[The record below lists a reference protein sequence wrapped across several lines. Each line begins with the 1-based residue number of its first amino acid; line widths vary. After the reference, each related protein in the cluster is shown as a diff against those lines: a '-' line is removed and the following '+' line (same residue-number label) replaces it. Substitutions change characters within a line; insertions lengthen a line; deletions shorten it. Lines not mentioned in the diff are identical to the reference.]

1 MLLMLIIKK
10 LQTSLNLITKY
21 YTMNIPKI
29 VKTSQAD
36 LEKVK
41 GVLTLGFSSDA
52 LLRWVFPDAS
62 SYLKCFDIWMGEFSK
77 IAFKNNIVYS
87 EENFFGSSLWHPP
100 GVEFDSS
107 VLASTFE
114 YVPAE
119 RIEVV
124 IKFFEEFE
132 KYHPNDAWYLP
143 FIAVDPSQQR
153 QGIGSFLLKEA
164 LQMIDEKGDRAYLE
178 ASNEMNKALYERHG
192 FVEIGRVQFEDSP
205 PAFPM
210 IRESSN

>member
-1 MLLMLIIKK
+1 
-10 LQTSLNLITKY
+10 
-21 YTMNIPKI
+21 MNIPSI
-29 VKTSQAD
+29 IKTSPAN
-36 LEKVK
+36 LEQVK

-62 SYLKCFDIWMGEFSK
+62 SYIKCFDIWMEEFSK
-77 IAFKNNIVYS
+77 ISFEHNIVYS
-87 EENFFGSSLWHPP
+87 EENFHGSSLWHPP
-100 GVEFDSS
+100 GAQFDNS
-107 VLASTFE
+107 VLGPTFE
-114 YVPAE
+114 YIPAE

-132 KYHPNDAWYLP
+132 KYHPDDAWYLP

-164 LQMIDEKGDRAYLE
+164 LQMIDQKGDRAYLE

-192 FVEIGRVQFEDSP
+192 FVEIGRVQFGDSP

-210 IRESSN
+210 IRESSI